1 MIPIDRDTQILSHMY
16 DYCNKIHNTV
26 NRFGAHFDIFS
37 EDTDYQD
44 SIAMNLLQICEL
56 VSKLS
61 DNFIQKTSASI
72 SWRNIKGMRNLLA
85 HDYGSANI
93 EIVWKTILSD
103 LPVLQGFCEP
113 YAKQYQRACEEISEE
128 ENDGFVQTM

>member
-44 SIAMNLLQICEL
+44 SIAMNLLQIGEL

-61 DNFIQKTSASI
+61 D
-72 SWRNIKGMRNLLA
+72 
-85 HDYGSANI
+85 
-93 EIVWKTILSD
+93 ILSKRHR
-103 LPVLQGFCEP
+103 LLFPG
-113 YAKQYQRACEEISEE
+113 EISRECAI
-128 ENDGFVQTM
+128 FWHMTMVLPILKSSRKRF